1 VLLGSAVR
9 ATKHAEGSGK
19 VGRVCMT
26 ENAYQEVHH
35 LFRSETGHSGY
46 RLVVDDFEAQ
56 QLGEYDIAPASRR
69 LASSMLF
76 DRSVEG
82 LVAEIEKSVKTVEP
96 LASYLPMP
104 ILNLLVESAARR
116 QIQPTFPELTVL
128 FVNLLGLPE
137 AVDRAQ
143 PGEESEIVS
152 VFSRLFALINAAVEA
167 RGGVLK
173 NVTYHLAGSDMLIYF
188 GVPNAHT
195 DDTLRAAHVALAIR
209 DIVTS
214 FAPPTIGGQQVAFS
228 FQIGMAR
235 GPVFAAEVGEP
246 RGRREFNILGDAVNV
261 AARLMGQAEKNQIL
275 ITEAVYQE
283 ISHHFH
289 CELLGAI
296 PLKGKAAPLPVLA
309 LHGELEATH

>member
-1 VLLGSAVR
+1 
-9 ATKHAEGSGK
+9 
-19 VGRVCMT
+19 
-26 ENAYQEVHH
+26 
-35 LFRSETGHSGY
+35 
-46 RLVVDDFEAQ
+46 
-56 QLGEYDIAPASRR
+56 
-69 LASSMLF
+69 MLF

-128 FVNLLGLPE
+128 FVNLIGLPE

-143 PGEESEIVS
+143 PGEETEIVS
-152 VFSRLFALINAAVEA
+152 VFSRVFALINAAVEA

-195 DDTLRAAHVALAIR
+195 DDSVRAANVALAVL
-209 DIVTS
+209 DIVNGLTS
-214 FAPPTIGGQQVAFS
+214 PTIGDQQVVFS
-228 FQIGMAR
+228 CQIGMAR

-246 RGRREFNILGDAVNV
+246 RGRREFNILGDAVNT
-261 AARLMGQAEKNQIL
+261 AARLMARADKNQIL
-275 ITEAVYQE
+275 VTEAVYNQ
-283 ISHHFH
+283 IAYHFN
-289 CELLGAI
+289 CELLGTVA
-296 PLKGKAAPLPVLA
+296 LKGKSSPLLVYA
-309 LHGELEATH
+309 LHSLADEVY